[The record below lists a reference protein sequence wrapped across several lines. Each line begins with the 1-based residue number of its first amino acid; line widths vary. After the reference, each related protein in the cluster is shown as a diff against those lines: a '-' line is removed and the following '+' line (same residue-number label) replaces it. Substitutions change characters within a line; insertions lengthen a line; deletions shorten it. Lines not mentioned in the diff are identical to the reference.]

1 MCSGEKKNLISYGK
15 CGLSFEKI
23 HAWKLV
29 KSAQTLYSLDQ
40 VSVSVRL
47 SPLLLTQNILFY

>member
-23 HAWKLV
+23 HTWKLA

-40 VSVSVRL
+40 VGVGVRL
-47 SPLLLTQNILFY
+47 SWLLLAQNILFY